1 MMDFAEMMKRP
12 LPRTAP
18 EGQTL
23 ILVLPDGSIRPVP
36 NVWLGTDEDEF
47 DGLRAA
53 ERETGGTLVYVPE
66 MQVEGVPIWTLPTY
80 QNGQLVPADPN
91 SLLAQAEWKRIAQE
105 ELTRTDYV
113 PARAMESARA
123 LSADWIAW
131 REELRETIRGE
142 RSGMPRTEPGKWA
155 DEPED
160 VAIPPFLQTV
170 PDELTDLVR
179 ENEPYGESRARL
191 WQLYVNL
198 QSRIA
203 DNGLSMD
210 LPTPDQYALHSR
222 LSRHLEWLRGTGAVD
237 VI

>member
-1 MMDFAEMMKRP
+1 MNFEDMMKRP
-12 LPRTAP
+12 LPRSAP

-160 VAIPPFLQTV
+160 VAIPPFLTSDPMDAV
-170 PDELTDLVR
+170 PDALRMLA
-179 ENEPYGESRARL
+179 EPGESAQAMQARL
-191 WQLYVNL
+191 WSLYLELNGKLMLNL
-198 QSRIA
+198 ASPEEI
-203 DNGLSMD
+203 
-210 LPTPDQYALHSR
+210 ALHSQ
-222 LSRHLEWLRGTGAVD
+222 LHNDLHWIAPTIEGET
-237 VI
+237 

>member
-123 LSADWIAW
+123 LSEDWIAW

-142 RSGMPRTEPGKWA
+142 RSSMPRTEPGKWA

-160 VAIPPFLQTV
+160 VAIPAFLATDPPEVV
-170 PDELTDLVR
+170 PADLLDLVR
-179 ENEPYGESRARL
+179 EDEPYGDTQTRL
-191 WQLYVNL
+191 WELYL
-198 QSRIA
+198 EL
-203 DNGLSMD
+203 NGKLMLGLATEED
-210 LPTPDQYALHSR
+210 AKLHTR
-222 LSRHLEWLRGTGAVD
+222 LHGHLAWISKGAAEV
-237 VI
+237 VT

>member
-12 LPRTAP
+12 LPRSAP
-18 EGQTL
+18 AGQTL

-36 NVWLGTDEDEF
+36 NVWLGTDGDEF

-160 VAIPPFLQTV
+160 VAIPPFLTSDPMDAV
-170 PDELTDLVR
+170 PDALRMLA
-179 ENEPYGESRARL
+179 EPGESAQAMQARL
-191 WQLYVNL
+191 WSLYLELNGKLMLNL
-198 QSRIA
+198 ASPEEI
-203 DNGLSMD
+203 
-210 LPTPDQYALHSR
+210 ALHSQ
-222 LSRHLEWLRGTGAVD
+222 LHNDLHWIAPTIEGET
-237 VI
+237 